1 MIACKVGISTLFVT
15 QFLGT
20 IILSLVHLFFL
31 CRLKFF
37 QPNSGKGCEI
47 STGPPAL
54 PQNGKVKCYNFGDLP
69 QKYRKRYDYAA
80 KFVRIVRSKT
90 PKVTLYTEQAKC
102 MLMENSPSADFE
114 VNFYNGMSFFGNFK
128 YKWAY

>member
-1 MIACKVGISTLFVT
+1 MIDCKVGISTLFVT
-15 QFLGT
+15 IFRNNSLKSGSF
-20 IILSLVHLFFL
+20 ILPLQIEI
-31 CRLKFF
+31 F

-47 STGPPAL
+47 SSGPPAL
-54 PQNGKVKCYNFGDLP
+54 PQNGQVKCYNFGDLP

-114 VNFYNGMSFFGNFK
+114 VNFYNGMPFFVNFK
-128 YKWAY
+128 YEWVY